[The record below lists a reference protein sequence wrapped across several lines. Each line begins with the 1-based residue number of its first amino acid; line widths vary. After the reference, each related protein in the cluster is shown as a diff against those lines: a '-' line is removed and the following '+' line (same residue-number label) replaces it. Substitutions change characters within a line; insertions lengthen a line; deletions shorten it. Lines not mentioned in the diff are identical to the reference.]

1 MLFAIC
7 SKQLFCIFFKKKF
20 KILLIINVK
29 EKRMKQIITR
39 FFIISIVFLL
49 SAAPSWG
56 EIKGTVSASSYSAG
70 DVVQVSGT
78 IEPGSDIYLSI
89 SAKQRFASKDTTGI
103 TEIKKLASSAKKYG
117 YSVDTSIPALYYM
130 ITSNPEKFG
139 KVVNKKFGGPSFFTQ
154 KGKRGLYST
163 TMFKLNKWSEL
174 DNETQQMLGSLSS
187 EAEWNFYKFAHE
199 SSYGINT
206 ITKENTKVGKVTI
219 FARSVLADHGTTDNY
234 WDKGTKIELDKAT
247 GKFTVSFTSFRHTP
261 PDTEF
266 EVFVNGQAA
275 GEFKLESKGFWL
287 TKGGRYM
294 NPLWIIIGA
303 ILVGAY
309 FSMIGAAGGML
320 MAAFQVMVVQTAGT
334 IGINAANVLRPSNIA
349 LTLFSPLGSF
359 YRFAVKERR
368 VAWPIGLSFGAGIF
382 IGSMWLGKYAIE
394 YLPMKTYKE
403 WLAILVV
410 IIGIKTLQELTPKA
424 MEKRKNIKAMVK
436 KFNAAVAK
444 AKTDGSTAEMG
455 TIEPVTSSLTNYRF
469 KFWGEEFSINPL
481 LFAFLGLGIG
491 IVSRSFGIGGGF
503 LLVPAMTSL
512 GALPMYVAVPIAL
525 VGTCFSSIGSFI
537 GYLLN
542 GYLPDMWLAISIIIG
557 GFAGGMLG
565 SRLQTF
571 FSEVQLKWILAI
583 TLFFLFF
590 RFFKI
595 EIWI

>member
-1 MLFAIC
+1 
-7 SKQLFCIFFKKKF
+7 
-20 KILLIINVK
+20 
-29 EKRMKQIITR
+29 MKQIVSK
-39 FFIISIVFLL
+39 FFVISAVLLL
-49 SAAPSWG
+49 SVVSSWAG
-56 EIKGTVSASSYSAG
+56 ANGTLSASSYSAG

-78 IEPGSDIYLSI
+78 IEPGAELYIGV
-89 SAKQRFASKDTTGI
+89 SAVKRFASKDTDGK
-103 TEIKKLASSAKKYG
+103 TEIKKLAKSAKKFGYG
-117 YSVDTSIPALYYM
+117 VDTSIPVLYYM
-130 ITSNPEKFG
+130 VTSNPDKFG
-139 KVVNKKFGGPSFFTQ
+139 KIVDKKFGGPSFFTQ

-163 TMFKLNKWSEL
+163 TMFKLNKWADL
-174 DNETQQMLGSLSS
+174 DDESKKMLGGITS
-187 EAEWNFYKFAHE
+187 EAEWNFFKFAHE
-199 SSYGINT
+199 NSYGINT
-206 ITKENTKVGKVTI
+206 ITKESTKVGKVTI
-219 FARSVLADHGTTDNY
+219 FSRSVLADHGKTSKY
-234 WDKGTKIELDKAT
+234 WDKGTTVELDKTT
-247 GKFTVSFTSFRHTP
+247 GKFTASFKSFRHTP

-266 EVFVNGQAA
+266 EVSVNGQSA
-275 GEFKLESKGFWL
+275 GTFTLKSKGFWL
-287 TKGGRYM
+287 NKGGRYM

-320 MAAFQVMVVQTAGT
+320 MAAFQVMVVQTAG
-334 IGINAANVLRPSNIA
+334 IVGINAANVLRPSNIA

-368 VAWPIGLSFGAGIF
+368 VAWPVGLSFGLGIF
-382 IGSMWLGKYAIE
+382 IGSVWLGKYAIA

-410 IIGIKTLQELTPKA
+410 LMGIKTLQELTPKA

-436 KFNAAVAK
+436 KFNDAVAK
-444 AKTDGSTAEMG
+444 AKTDGSAAEMG
-455 TIEPVTSSLTNYRF
+455 TIEPVSSSLTDYRF
-469 KFWGEEFSINPL
+469 KFWGEEFRINPL
-481 LFAFLGLGIG
+481 LFAILGLGIG
-491 IVSRSFGIGGGF
+491 VVSRSFGIGGGF

-565 SRLQTF
+565 SRLQTLF
-571 FSEVQLKWILAI
+571 TEIQLKWILAF